1 MGALAVLVTGML
13 ASAKSGQLRKGGYVD
28 ATTQQPMPAFSG
40 TVTGFTGKTLTV
52 ESSESNTI
60 LFNCSKKTKYYAAEK
75 RIGASEI
82 GKGAR
87 VVVEAK
93 MAPDGT
99 LDAVN
104 VRLEPRRGK
113 ESAP

>member
-1 MGALAVLVTGML
+1 MRRVCNFCTMGALAVLVTGML

-52 ESSESNTI
+52 ESPESNTI

-75 RIGASEI
+75 RIGHGLAL
-82 GKGAR
+82 GA
-87 VVVEAK
+87 EEHT
-93 MAPDGT
+93 D
-99 LDAVN
+99 
-104 VRLEPRRGK
+104 RRRMK
-113 ESAP
+113 